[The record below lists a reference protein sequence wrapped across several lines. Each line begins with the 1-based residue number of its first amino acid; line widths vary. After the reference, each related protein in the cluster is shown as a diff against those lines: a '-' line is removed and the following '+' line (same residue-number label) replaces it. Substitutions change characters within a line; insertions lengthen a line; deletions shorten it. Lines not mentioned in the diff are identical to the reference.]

1 LAKKKKIH
9 RAFLS
14 RKNIS
19 QINWWNQS
27 SNEYNHENISF
38 LKLLWR
44 IVNSSQFRKFQA
56 HSVWGSR
63 NALSRNKFSFST
75 MAYLAEYK
83 INDNSSNARIFLL
96 RTRRLMVYSGATY
109 IEISSISS
117 ISSALHRFID
127 CCIINLSNFD
137 KLYYQIIYRI
147 YWKSSISCKLC
158 YDISEKRREKIN
170 CEWQSVIIVK
180 DIRSYD
186 TR

>member
-1 LAKKKKIH
+1 MTMRIYSVENGTHRNYDRFRSLAKKKRKY

-19 QINWWNQS
+19 EINWWNQS

-75 MAYLAEYK
+75 MANLAEYK

-96 RTRRLMVYSGATY
+96 RTRTVDGLFRRDVHWNLVNIFY
-109 IEISSISS
+109 IICF
-117 ISSALHRFID
+117 APTHWLLH
-127 CCIINLSNFD
+127 
-137 KLYYQIIYRI
+137 Y
-147 YWKSSISCKLC
+147 
-158 YDISEKRREKIN
+158 
-170 CEWQSVIIVK
+170 
-180 DIRSYD
+180 
-186 TR
+186 